1 MKKIKLYLYVLLTS
15 LTIFSCRDAIDIVQ
29 DGEINNEVAFQKVA
43 DLRSF
48 LNGTVYGSID
58 TSNEM
63 LLGSLFTD
71 EVGIT
76 PSNSGWYFSEHRYI
90 LNSDNAFVSS
100 TWLNH
105 YRLINRVNRL
115 LEASERITVTDA
127 EKQEFNSILAEARTL
142 RAFAYLQL
150 QSYFTTDMKDDNALG
165 VILTTSVPKANDQ
178 LPRVKNGEI
187 YSLIEG
193 DLDFAFTNLKDGNSY
208 KYVTKNLINAI
219 RARMYA
225 YRGKYPLAAQY
236 AQAIVDNFPN
246 GLTSATPIPT
256 GTPGSSTFNTAFYGA
271 STPTPYRQM
280 WNDAIQGEVIFAL
293 SKPSVGSWSNVA
305 ALWTTNTTNLSGSPL
320 FDLGRNLF
328 NIFNQ
333 NNDIR
338 RWAFVDPTSLVSTTY
353 ATDANYVSTDVLVID
368 KYPGKGNTPLRNDV
382 KIFRLSEMYLIL
394 AEAAAAQDKLVD
406 AATYIKKIRDARTYS
421 GTATLPVYANK
432 VDALKDVLK
441 ERRVELCLEG
451 HRYVDLR
458 RLGEV
463 AGVSIDRNKVDDVVS
478 STPLTLDIKDH
489 RFTFPIPQNEKLG
502 NPSIVQNPGY

>member
-29 DGEINNEVAFQKVA
+29 DGEINKEVAFQKVT

-48 LNGTVYGSID
+48 LNGTVYGSVD
-58 TSNEM
+58 PNNEI
-63 LLGSLFTD
+63 LLGSVFTD

-90 LNSDNAFVSS
+90 LNSDNAFVSG

-115 LEASERITVTDA
+115 IEASQTITVADT
-127 EKQEFNSILAEARTL
+127 EKQEFNSILAEAKAL
-142 RAFAYLQL
+142 RAYAYLQL

-165 VILTTSVPKANDQ
+165 VILTTSVPKPNDQ
-178 LPRVKNGEI
+178 LPRVKNVEI
-187 YSLIEG
+187 YSLIES
-193 DLDFAFTNLKDGNSY
+193 DLDFAYNNLKEGNNY

-219 RARMYA
+219 RARMYT
-225 YRGKYPLAAQY
+225 YRGKYQLAAQY
-236 AQAIVDNFPN
+236 AQAVIDNFPN
-246 GLTSATPIPT
+246 GLTPAVPIT
-256 GTPGSSTFNTAFYGA
+256 GTPGTTTFNSSFYSA
-271 STPTPYRQM
+271 STPSPYRQM

-293 SKPSVGSWSNVA
+293 SRPSVGSWGNIASN
-305 ALWTTNTTNLSGSPL
+305 WTTNTTDLSGSPL

-328 NIFNQ
+328 NIINQ

-338 RWAFVDPTSLVSTTY
+338 RWAFVDPTSVVSASY

-458 RLGEV
+458 RLGET

-478 STPLTLDIKDH
+478 NTPLTLDIKDH
-489 RFTFPIPQNEKLG
+489 RFTFPIPQSEKLG
-502 NPSIVQNPGY
+502 NPNIVQNPGY

>member
-29 DGEINNEVAFQKVA
+29 DGEINKEVAFQKVT

-48 LNGTVYGSID
+48 LNGTVYGSVD
-58 TSNEM
+58 PSNEIF
-63 LLGSLFTD
+63 LGSVFTD

-90 LNSDNAFVSS
+90 LNSDNAFVSG

-115 LEASERITVTDA
+115 IEASQTITVADT
-127 EKQEFNSILAEARTL
+127 EKQEFNSILAEAKAL
-142 RAFAYLQL
+142 RAYAYLQL

-165 VILTTSVPKANDQ
+165 VILTTSVPKPNDQ
-178 LPRVKNGEI
+178 LPRVKNVEI
-187 YSLIEG
+187 YSLIES
-193 DLDFAFTNLKDGNSY
+193 DLDFAYNNLKEGNNY

-219 RARMYA
+219 RARMYT
-225 YRGKYPLAAQY
+225 YRGKYQLAAQY
-236 AQAIVDNFPN
+236 AQAVIDNFPN
-246 GLTSATPIPT
+246 GLTPAVPII
-256 GTPGSSTFNTAFYGA
+256 GTPGTTTFNSSFYSA
-271 STPTPYRQM
+271 STPSPYRQM

-293 SKPSVGSWSNVA
+293 SRPSVGSWGNIASN
-305 ALWTTNTTNLSGSPL
+305 WTTNTTDLSGSPL

-328 NIFNQ
+328 NIINQ

-338 RWAFVDPTSLVSTTY
+338 RWAFVDPTSVVSASY

-368 KYPGKGNTPLRNDV
+368 KYPGKGNTPLRNDI
-382 KIFRLSEMYLIL
+382 KLFRLSEMYLIL
-394 AEAAAAQDKLVD
+394 AESAAAQDQLVS

-421 GTATLPVYANK
+421 GTATLPIYSSK
-432 VDALKDVLK
+432 LEALKDVLK
-441 ERRVELCLEG
+441 ERRAELALEG

-458 RLGEV
+458 RLGET

-478 STPLTLDIKDH
+478 NTPLTLDIKDH
-489 RFTFPIPQNEKLG
+489 RFTFPIPQSEKLG
-502 NPSIVQNPGY
+502 NPNIVQNPGY